1 MIVSSF
7 ARSSRS
13 LFLACVLAVTLP
25 LAGCGV
31 NNIPTYEQNAK
42 AAWSEVLN
50 TYKTRTDLI
59 PNLVATV
66 KGFAE
71 QEKSVLT
78 EVVEAR
84 AKATSAQVQVPP
96 DILTNPDAMK
106 TFQETQAQLGGALG
120 RLLAVV
126 ERYPDIK
133 SGQNFLALQSQL
145 EGIENK
151 IRIARSDYIQAVR
164 QYNTEIT
171 TIPGR
176 WWRAFVYP
184 DKTEMAAFDIPAD
197 EQKTP
202 KVDFGTDKK

>member
-1 MIVSSF
+1 M
-7 ARSSRS
+7 
-13 LFLACVLAVTLP
+13 LAVTLP

-50 TYKTRTDLI
+50 TYKSRTDLI

>member
-50 TYKTRTDLI
+50 TYKSRTDLI

>member
-1 MIVSSF
+1 MIFSSF

-13 LFLACVLAVTLP
+13 LFLTCVLAVTLP
-25 LAGCGV
+25 LSGCGV

-202 KVDFGTDKK
+202 KVDFGTDKN

>member
-1 MIVSSF
+1 MAAMSLSRRHRAFALAAVIAVSM
-7 ARSSRS
+7 
-13 LFLACVLAVTLP
+13 P

-31 NNIPTYEQNAK
+31 NNIPTYEQSAK

-50 TYKTRTDLI
+50 NYKSRADLI
-59 PNLVATV
+59 PNLVETV

-71 QEKSVLT
+71 QEKKVLT
-78 EVVEAR
+78 EVIEAR
-84 AKATSAQVQVPP
+84 AKATSVQVPA

-106 TFQETQAQLGGALG
+106 NFQEAQGQLGGALG
-120 RLLAVV
+120 RLLAVI

-133 SGQNFLALQSQL
+133 SGQNFLALQSQI

-151 IRIARSDYIQAVR
+151 IRIARGDYIEAVR
-164 QYNTEIT
+164 RYNTELT

-176 WWRAFVYP
+176 WWKSFMYP
-184 DKTEMAAFDIPAD
+184 DKVELATFDIPAE

-202 KVDFGTDKK
+202 KVDFGTSK

>member
-1 MIVSSF
+1 MAVSNL
-7 ARSSRS
+7 ARSGR
-13 LFLACVLAVTLP
+13 LLVLACSLAVTLP

-50 TYKTRTDLI
+50 TYKSRTDLI

-84 AKATSAQVQVPP
+84 AKATTAQVQVPA
-96 DILTNPDAMK
+96 DILTNPEAMK
-106 TFQETQAQLGGALG
+106 TFQESQAQLGGALG

-151 IRIARSDYIQAVR
+151 IRIARSDYIQSVR

-184 DKTEMAAFDIPAD
+184 DKVEMAAFDIPAE

-202 KVDFGTDKK
+202 KVDFGTEKK

>member
-1 MIVSSF
+1 MSVSSF
-7 ARSSRS
+7 ARSSRW
-13 LFLACVLAVTLP
+13 LMLTYVFILTLP

-31 NNIPTYEQNAK
+31 NNIPTFEQNAK

-50 TYKTRTDLI
+50 TYKSRADLV
-59 PNLVATV
+59 PNLVETV

-84 AKATSAQVQVPP
+84 AKATSVQVPP

-106 TFQETQAQLGGALG
+106 NFQEAQSQLGGALG

-145 EGIENK
+145 EGVENK

-184 DKTEMAAFDIPAD
+184 DKTEMASFDIPAED
-197 EQKTP
+197 QKAP
-202 KVDFGTDKK
+202 KVDFGTSK

>member
-13 LFLACVLAVTLP
+13 LVLACVLAATLP

-50 TYKTRTDLI
+50 TYKSRTDLI

>member
-13 LFLACVLAVTLP
+13 LVLACVLAVTLP

-50 TYKTRTDLI
+50 TYKSRTDLI

>member
-1 MIVSSF
+1 MSVSSF
-7 ARSSRS
+7 ARSSRW
-13 LFLACVLAVTLP
+13 LVLTYVFVLTLP

-31 NNIPTYEQNAK
+31 NNIPTFEQNAK

-50 TYKTRTDLI
+50 TYKSRTDLV
-59 PNLVATV
+59 PNLVETV

-84 AKATSAQVQVPP
+84 AKATSVQVPP

-106 TFQETQAQLGGALG
+106 NFQDAQSQLGGALG

-184 DKTEMAAFDIPAD
+184 DKTEMATFDIPAED
-197 EQKTP
+197 QKAP
-202 KVDFGTDKK
+202 RVDFGTGK